1 MGRCPKDEGTDKN
14 LVCYKRSSSFREKLE
29 KPVGG
34 GGGGGGGGQ
43 SDASLGL
50 GMSNMSFLTEDLMQF
65 VFCTMATFSQGDGTK
80 INSMQ
85 FSEFRS
91 QTHTITH
98 GFYLTSV
105 CLSFS

>member
-1 MGRCPKDEGTDKN
+1 MTLSLIVLSPNFFHKLNLILSSTATPSEKNWKN
-14 LVCYKRSSSFREKLE
+14 LLE
-29 KPVGG
+29 
-34 GGGGGGGGQ
+34 GGGQ

-80 INSMQ
+80 INSKQ
-85 FSEFRS
+85 FSEFGS
-91 QTHTITH
+91 ITHTITH
-98 GFYLTSV
+98 GFYLTGI